1 MYIFTYMFYCHNK
14 WYTIQ
19 ERLSIQILLFSN
31 SSTWQLKLTFCNNN
45 SKEKKNKKV
54 YRIVYSNKNL

>member
-45 SKEKKNKKV
+45 SKEKKKK
-54 YRIVYSNKNL
+54 SL